1 MAEDNDGD
9 VGAFLAGFVVGGL
22 VGAAAALIMA
32 PRSGEQTR
40 AQIASRG
47 EALRQ
52 SGERRFREY
61 RSVAEQY
68 ADQAQE
74 QARIV
79 LDEGRERMTGA
90 MERGQRQADEL
101 AEESKEKLGE
111 AIDEA
116 QRKADEAAEAV
127 KSTSSEAI
135 DAAQET
141 VDEAAEAAK
150 EQVDETV
157 ANVDDKIA
165 GDA

>member
-1 MAEDNDGD
+1 MAENNGGD

-40 AQIASRG
+40 AEIAARG
-47 EALRQ
+47 EAFRRT
-52 SGERRFREY
+52 GEQRFREY

-90 MERGQRQADEL
+90 IDRGQRQADKL
-101 AEESKEKLGE
+101 AEESKEKLGG
-111 AIDEA
+111 AID
-116 QRKADEAAEAV
+116 
-127 KSTSSEAI
+127 T
-135 DAAQET
+135 AQEA
-141 VDEAAEAAK
+141 VDEAAETAK
-150 EQVDETV
+150 EQVDET
-157 ANVDDKIA
+157 ATDLDDKIA